1 MEIKDLPIDFKHLES
16 FCRVAER
23 KSFSKA
29 AEDLFLTQPTVSG
42 HILSIE
48 RFLSIRLFDRTGKEV
63 RLTQAGKIF
72 FKFAQKILF
81 SRRDLFNALTEFVQG
96 LKGELSIGASTIP
109 GEYILPKIIKNFQK
123 SLSNLFIS
131 LKIGDTK
138 EVLKFILDGEVEI
151 GITGGKLIHN
161 FIRYERFGEDQI
173 IAIAP
178 SNYPI
183 AKKKKLSLDSIL
195 NEPWIIREEG
205 SGTQMAIEN
214 ILKKKGKSFK
224 NFNIVLQMGSTSSVK
239 EGVKAGLGLA
249 FISKKA
255 VEEELNSGLVT
266 RIELED
272 IEPIIRTIYIATYKG
287 RTLSPMAFN
296 FLQFLK
302 RNAKTT

>member
-1 MEIKDLPIDFKHLES
+1 MEIKDFPIDFKHIES

-42 HILSIE
+42 HILTIE
-48 RFLSIRLFDRTGKEV
+48 RLLSVRLFDRTGKEV
-63 RLTQAGKIF
+63 RLTQAGRIF
-72 FKFAQKILF
+72 FKFAQKILH
-81 SRRDLFNALTEFVQG
+81 SRRDLFNALIEFAQG
-96 LKGELSIGASTIP
+96 LRGELSIGASTIP
-109 GEYILPKIIKNFQK
+109 GEYILPKIIKNFK
-123 SLSNLFIS
+123 TNYPKFFIS

-138 EVLKFILDGEVEI
+138 EVLKFILDGEVEF
-151 GITGGKLIHN
+151 GLTGGKLTHKE
-161 FIRYERFGEDQI
+161 IRYERFGEDQI

-178 SNYPI
+178 SNYPV
-183 AKKKKLSLDSIL
+183 AKKKRLSLENIL

-214 ILKKKGKSFK
+214 ILKKKGKSLK
-224 NFNIVLQMGSTSSVK
+224 NFNIVLEMGSTSSVK
-239 EGVKAGLGLA
+239 EGVKSGLGLA

-272 IEPIIRTIYIATYKG
+272 IEPIFRTIYIATYKG
-287 RTLSPMAFN
+287 RTLSPIAFN

-302 RNAKTT
+302 RNVETI